1 LPPLDANS
9 TPARCAFE
17 REGDQLILRCAGS
30 WSLHAEHPRFAELA
44 GELASGIAR
53 LEIEGR
59 EIERWDSS
67 LLAFLHQLAHACRE
81 RKIEL
86 DPRGLPEGA
95 QRLLALSL
103 AVEERGGAR
112 RTAARSNPLA
122 VIGGAVL
129 DAQQA
134 TMRALAFLGDVV
146 ISLFRFATFRARFR
160 RADLWTQLHAT
171 GAGALGIVALI
182 NVLVGLILA
191 FVGSMQLRMFG
202 AEIYVAS
209 LVGIAIVR
217 VMGPIMTGIIL
228 AGRTGAAFAA
238 QIGTMQ
244 VNEEVDALE
253 TMGLPPSEYLVLPR
267 VISLAVMTPLLCL
280 YADLMGILGG
290 LVVGVAMLGIGPR
303 QYLTQTFDSVG
314 LDELWIG
321 LLHGAVFGLWIALSG
336 CYHGMRCGRSASAV
350 GQAVT
355 AAVVSGIIGIV
366 VATAILTVVF
376 DTLGL

>member
-1 LPPLDANS
+1 M
-9 TPARCAFE
+9 E
-17 REGDQLILRCAGS
+17 E
-30 WSLHAEHPRFAELA
+30 
-44 GELASGIAR
+44 GIAR
-53 LEIEGR
+53 VELDGAA
-59 EIERWDSS
+59 IERWDSA
-67 LLAFLHQLAHACRE
+67 LLAFLHQLAQACAKRS
-81 RKIEL
+81 IEV
-86 DPRGLPEGA
+86 DPSGLPQGV
-95 QRLLALSL
+95 QRLLALAL
-103 AVEERGGAR
+103 EVAERGGAR
-112 RTAARSNPLA
+112 RGAVRTNPLERL
-122 VIGGAVL
+122 GGAVL
-129 DAQQA
+129 EARDAVL
-134 TMRALAFLGDVV
+134 RALAFLGEVV
-146 ISLFRFATFRARFR
+146 ISLARCATLRARFR

-191 FVGSMQLRMFG
+191 FVGSIQLRMFG

-209 LVGIAIVR
+209 LVGIAVVR

-267 VISLAVMTPLLCL
+267 VLALAVMTPLLCL
-280 YADLMGILGG
+280 YADLLGILGG
-290 LVVGVAMLGIGPR
+290 LFVGVAMLGIGPR

-321 LLHGAVFGLWIALSG
+321 LLHGTVFGLWIALAG

-366 VATAILTVVF
+366 VATAILTVLF
-376 DTLGL
+376 DALGM

>member
-1 LPPLDANS
+1 MPPPDS
-9 TPARCAFE
+9 TTTPARCTFE
-17 REGDQLILRCAGS
+17 REGDRLILRCGGS
-30 WSLHAEHPRFAELA
+30 WSLHAEHPRFAEQTGALA
-44 GELASGIAR
+44 GDVAR

-59 EIERWDSS
+59 EIQRWDSS

-81 RKIEL
+81 KEIEL

-103 AVEERGGAR
+103 EVEERGGAR
-112 RTAARSNPLA
+112 RVATRSNPLA
-122 VIGGAVL
+122 AIGGGVL
-129 DAQQA
+129 GAQQA

-267 VISLAVMTPLLCL
+267 VLSLAIMTPLLCL
-280 YADLMGILGG
+280 YADLLGILGG
-290 LVVGVAMLGIGPR
+290 LIVGVAMLGIGPR
-303 QYLTQTFDSVG
+303 QYLTQTFESVG

-321 LLHGAVFGLWIALSG
+321 LLHGAVFGIWIALAG

-366 VATAILTVVF
+366 VMTAILTVVF

>member
-1 LPPLDANS
+1 MEANS
-9 TPARCAFE
+9 APARCAFE
-17 REGDQLILRCAGS
+17 RAGDRLILRCAGS
-30 WSLHAEHPRFAELA
+30 WSLHEKHPRFAELA
-44 GELASGIAR
+44 GELESGIAR

-59 EIERWDSS
+59 EVERWDSS
-67 LLAFLHQLAHACRE
+67 LLSFLLQLANTCRE

-86 DPRGLPEGA
+86 DPSGLPEGA

-103 AVEERGGAR
+103 EVEERGGAR
-112 RTAARSNPLA
+112 RQTTRSNPLA
-122 VIGGAVL
+122 AIGGVVL
-129 DAQQA
+129 EAQRA

-146 ISLFRFATFRARFR
+146 ISLVRFATFRARFR

-209 LVGIAIVR
+209 LVGISMVR

-253 TMGLPPSEYLVLPR
+253 TMGLPPNEYLVLPR
-267 VISLAVMTPLLCL
+267 VLSLAIMTPLLCL
-280 YADLMGILGG
+280 YADLLGILGG

-303 QYLTQTFDSVG
+303 QYLTQTFESVG
-314 LDELWIG
+314 LDQLWIG
-321 LLHGAVFGLWIALSG
+321 LVHGTIFGVWIALAG

-355 AAVVSGIIGIV
+355 SAVVSGIIGIV
-366 VATAILTVVF
+366 VATAILTLIF

>member
-1 LPPLDANS
+1 LSPPEAAPRAAA
-9 TPARCAFE
+9 TCAPARS
-17 REGDQLILRCAGS
+17 GSTLLLRFAGT
-30 WSLHAEHPRFAELA
+30 WSIAATHPRFADLA
-44 GELASGIAR
+44 A
-53 LEIEGR
+53 EIEEGIVR
-59 EIERWDSS
+59 VELDGEAIERWDSA
-67 LLAFLHQLAHACRE
+67 LLAFLHQLAQACAPRG
-81 RKIEL
+81 IEL
-86 DPRGLPEGA
+86 DPHGLPEGV
-95 QRLLALSL
+95 QRLLALAL
-103 AVEERGGAR
+103 EVAERSGAR
-112 RTAARSNPLA
+112 REATRTNPLERL
-122 VIGGAVL
+122 GGAVL
-129 DAQQA
+129 EARDALL
-134 TMRALAFLGDVV
+134 RALAFLGEVV
-146 ISLFRFATFRARFR
+146 ISLARCATFRARFR

-191 FVGSMQLRMFG
+191 FVGSIQLSMFG

-209 LVGIAIVR
+209 LVGIAVVR

-267 VISLAVMTPLLCL
+267 VLALAVMTPLLCL
-280 YADLMGILGG
+280 YADLLGILGG
-290 LVVGVAMLGIGPR
+290 LFVGVAMLGIGPR

-321 LLHGAVFGLWIALSG
+321 LLHGTVFGIWIALAG
-336 CYHGMRCGRSASAV
+336 CYHGAV

-366 VATAILTVVF
+366 VATAILTVLF
-376 DTLGL
+376 DALGM